1 MEDLENKNQYL
12 LLVDQ
17 YSILLTDK
25 QKMILDEYFNE
36 DLSLSEI
43 AENHN
48 ISKSAVYDT
57 LKKSLEKLKEYETK
71 LRCVYKEKKI
81 LQILSENL
89 SAFDNYGQNSRH
101 ISPYSYC
108 TCNKTW

>member
-71 LRCVYKEKKI
+71 FQKI
-81 LQILSENL
+81 L
-89 SAFDNYGQNSRH
+89 
-101 ISPYSYC
+101 
-108 TCNKTW
+108 KKK

>member
-12 LLVDQ
+12 LLV
-17 YSILLTDK
+17 
-25 QKMILDEYFNE
+25 LDEYFNE

-81 LQILSENL
+81 LQILSEN
-89 SAFDNYGQNSRH
+89 N
-101 ISPYSYC
+101 ISKDIEEKIKEVL
-108 TCNKTW
+108 TDGI

>member
-81 LQILSENL
+81 LQILSEN
-89 SAFDNYGQNSRH
+89 N
-101 ISPYSYC
+101 ISKNIEEKIKEVL
-108 TCNKTW
+108 TDGI

>member
-1 MEDLENKNQYL
+1 
-12 LLVDQ
+12 
-17 YSILLTDK
+17 
-25 QKMILDEYFNE
+25 MILDEYFNE

-81 LQILSENL
+81 LQILSEN
-89 SAFDNYGQNSRH
+89 N
-101 ISPYSYC
+101 ISKDIEEKIKEVLTDGIWITYRK
-108 TCNKTW
+108 NAEHF

>member
-43 AENHN
+43 AEN
-48 ISKSAVYDT
+48 
-57 LKKSLEKLKEYETK
+57 L
-71 LRCVYKEKKI
+71 
-81 LQILSENL
+81 
-89 SAFDNYGQNSRH
+89 
-101 ISPYSYC
+101 
-108 TCNKTW
+108 